1 MEPFKDYGAFDAVGL
16 ARLVEKNQVH
26 PLELVEAAASRIVEV
41 NPLVNAV
48 IWDRLDAAR
57 AEAETAD
64 QTGPFAGVP
73 ILIKDLVVEEGKPVT
88 FGSVFFR
95 NYVGDTTSVFRD
107 RVADAGFIDLG
118 RTNTPEF
125 GLLPTTEPVLHG
137 PTRNPWDLSR
147 SVGGSSGGAAAAV
160 AAGIVPLAQGSD
172 GGGSIRIPASN
183 TGLFGLKPS
192 RGRNPRRPGTSIDYL
207 SVEHALT
214 RTVRDSAAFLDAVHG
229 PVPGDRYW
237 APPPSASFTEA
248 AARDPERL
256 RIAFSTRDFR
266 GDRVHP
272 DCEAAVLETVTL
284 LEELGHDVVETEL
297 EIDGELLATAF
308 LELWAALAATGFDLV
323 LEGASELKPAVGHL
337 RRYAGDR
344 RTMRLIS
351 RFDQRDSGKAA
362 FEPFTFE
369 LAKRSGSRS
378 QTDLLRAEAAMQSI
392 AHQTGTFLTDHDLFL
407 TPVLGSPPV
416 PLGWIDQNLPWDE
429 FVEMIFRYVAFTPLG
444 NFAGLPAMS
453 VPLYW
458 TSEGLPVGS
467 HVLGRFGAEETL
479 FSLAAQLERAKP
491 WANLRPPGLGIE
503 SRVESRK

>member
-1 MEPFKDYGAFDAVGL
+1 MEPFKEYGSFDAVGL
-16 ARLVEKNQVH
+16 AQLVEQGEVTS
-26 PLELVEAAASRIVEV
+26 LELVEAAASRMEEV
-41 NPLVNAV
+41 NPAVNAV

-57 AEAETAD
+57 AEAAADD

-73 ILIKDLVVEEGKPVT
+73 ILIKDLVVDDGVPVT

-95 NYVGDTTSVFRD
+95 NYVGDTRSEFRH
-107 RVADAGFIDLG
+107 RVANAGFIDLG

-125 GLLPTTEPVLHG
+125 GLLPTTEPTLHG

-147 SVGGSSGGAAAAV
+147 SAGGSSGGAAAAV

-172 GGGSIRIPASN
+172 GGGSIRIPASA

-229 PVPGDRYW
+229 PVPGDQYW
-237 APPPSASFTEA
+237 APPPSAPFAEA
-248 AARDPERL
+248 VTRDPDRL
-256 RIAFSTRDFR
+256 RVAFSTKDFR

-272 DCEAAVLETVTL
+272 ECEASVLETAKL
-284 LEELGHDVVETEL
+284 LEGLGHDVVEAEPN
-297 EIDGELLATAF
+297 IDGSVLADAF
-308 LELWAALAATGFDLV
+308 LELWAALAATGFGLV
-323 LEGASELKPAVGHL
+323 LDGATEIKPTLGHV

-351 RFDQRDSGKAA
+351 RFDQRESGKPA

-378 QTDLLRAEAAMQSI
+378 QVDLLGAEAAMQAIS
-392 AHQTGTFLTDHDLFL
+392 HETGAFLTEHDLFL

-416 PLGWIDQNLPWDE
+416 PLGRIDQDLPWDE
-429 FVEMIFRYVAFTPLG
+429 FIEMIFRYVAFTPLG

-453 VPLYW
+453 VPLHW
-458 TSEGLPVGS
+458 TPDGLPVGS
-467 HVLGRFGAEETL
+467 HFLGRFGAEETL
-479 FSLAAQLERAKP
+479 LSLAGQLENAKP
-491 WANLRPPGLGIE
+491 WADRTPPL
-503 SRVESRK
+503 

>member
-1 MEPFKDYGAFDAVGL
+1 MEPFKEYDSFDAVGL
-16 ARLVEKNQVH
+16 AQLVDQREVSS
-26 PLELVEAAASRIVEV
+26 LELVEAAASRLDEI
-41 NPLVNAV
+41 NPIVNAV

-57 AEAETAD
+57 AEAAAD
-64 QTGPFAGVP
+64 NQTGPFSGVP
-73 ILIKDLVVEEGKPVT
+73 ILIKDLVVDDGVPVT

-95 NYVGDTTSVFRD
+95 NYVGDTRSEFRH
-107 RVADAGFIDLG
+107 RVDNAGFIDLG

-125 GLLPTTEPVLHG
+125 GLLPTTEPALHG

-147 SVGGSSGGAAAAV
+147 SAGGSSGGAAAAV

-172 GGGSIRIPASN
+172 GGGSIRIPASA

-192 RGRNPRRPGTSIDYL
+192 RGRNPRRPGASFDYI

-229 PVPGDRYW
+229 PAPGDRYW
-237 APPPSASFTEA
+237 APPPSAPFAEA
-248 AARDPERL
+248 VTRDPDRL

-272 DCEAAVLETVTL
+272 ECEASVLETVKL
-284 LEELGHDVVETEL
+284 LEGLGHDVVEAEPN
-297 EIDGELLATAF
+297 IDGSVLADAF
-308 LELWAALAATGFDLV
+308 LELWAALAASGFGLV
-323 LEGASELKPAVGHL
+323 LDGASEIKPTLGHV

-351 RFDQRDSGKAA
+351 RFDQRESGKPA

-369 LAKRSGSRS
+369 LAKRSGARS
-378 QTDLLRAEAAMQSI
+378 QVDLLGAEAAMQAIS
-392 AHQTGTFLTDHDLFL
+392 HETGAFLVEHDLFL

-416 PLGWIDQNLPWDE
+416 PLGRIDQDLPWEE
-429 FVEMIFRYVAFTPLG
+429 FIEMIFRYVAFTPLG

-453 VPLYW
+453 VPLHW
-458 TSEGLPVGS
+458 TPDGLPVGS
-467 HVLGRFGAEETL
+467 HFLGRFGEEETL
-479 FSLAAQLERAKP
+479 FSLAGQLERAKP
-491 WANLRPPGLGIE
+491 WADRRPPL
-503 SRVESRK
+503 